1 LHSAEQHFVA
11 AQDKLKVFRFD
22 LLAPAVGR
30 AEGGVVAGFD
40 YEVGEDFVEGGDRVW
55 ERWRVVAE
63 GYEEGGDLRLLG
75 WVAWGAG
82 SCSYGHLS

>member
-1 LHSAEQHFVA
+1 
-11 AQDKLKVFRFD
+11 
-22 LLAPAVGR
+22 
-30 AEGGVVAGFD
+30 VAGFD

-75 WVAWGAG
+75 WVAWVAG
-82 SCSYGHLS
+82 SCSYGRLS